1 LIEKPKCRKN
11 KWASKFQGHFT
22 GKISSKWRQ
31 RIKKLGRGN
40 VTAVIKS
47 LKAEQQPTVQLKGD
61 AKPPKR
67 QYKANVK
74 GKPKDTTPVQVFK
87 DLKEHPLLFKDIRVI
102 NEEAG
107 SFLGRTG
114 KVVRAIEVKKVA
126 QEPDVILVVVEDLDT
141 AKGPDD
147 DAKNVFSVKAE
158 YCQDRMDETLKPIL
172 PMSLDFRAFRGPM
185 RDRIIT
191 AQDCWIHPGNP
202 EPIKSGEMIEH
213 STIRAALL
221 EKEERFKMPQAMLV
235 PPQVCVSLADTDGIK
250 FDIGG
255 EHKKFQATV
264 NTSELVCFVVY
275 SIGPPRHF
283 TYLELKQN
291 LTDGKG
297 FEVAYKDSLKQPST
311 SGIQAAKQILINL
324 GLEHFVDKVVPS
336 NKVYQPDGW
345 SCGIYVLRW
354 IEAALRRA
362 RGEPRIADA
371 SITDV
376 TRLTNEF
383 ISKVLPKPKAKSEA
397 KC

>member
-1 LIEKPKCRKN
+1 
-11 KWASKFQGHFT
+11 
-22 GKISSKWRQ
+22 
-31 RIKKLGRGN
+31 
-40 VTAVIKS
+40 
-47 LKAEQQPTVQLKGD
+47 
-61 AKPPKR
+61 
-67 QYKANVK
+67 
-74 GKPKDTTPVQVFK
+74 
-87 DLKEHPLLFKDIRVI
+87 
-102 NEEAG
+102 
-107 SFLGRTG
+107 
-114 KVVRAIEVKKVA
+114 
-126 QEPDVILVVVEDLDT
+126 VILVVAEDLDT

-147 DAKNVFSVKAE
+147 DAKNVFRVKAE
-158 YCQDRMDETLKPIL
+158 YCHDRMDETVLYSKAIL
-172 PMSLDFRAFRGPM
+172 PMSLDFRALRGPR
-185 RDRIIT
+185 RDQIVQALDAIN
-191 AQDCWIHPGNP
+191 NP
-202 EPIKSGEMIEH
+202 QNLEPIRSGEMLEH
-213 STIRAALL
+213 STVRAALL
-221 EKEERFKMPQAMLV
+221 EKEERFKMPQALLV

-383 ISKVLPKPKAKSEA
+383 ISKVIPKAKA
-397 KC
+397 KSKAKSKAKAKSDGGKAAVTKETKEPTFETLEDALTAAHKCTKCVVTKQASKGCRACMGEWFEHIRIKGAPMPFVETLAGIIYKRFKNIHNHLLNSIYYI